1 MWPREQPSRKEDCP
15 HHTWD
20 EFNRPNPPA
29 GYCGPYC
36 HMRPTSGP
44 QRRRRVVDAT
54 KEPR

>member
-1 MWPREQPSRKEDCP
+1 MTTREQPKRKEDCP

-20 EFNRPNPPA
+20 EHKRPNPPA

-44 QRRRRVVDAT
+44 HRRRVVDASA
-54 KEPR
+54 EPR